1 MSTRTLDN
9 LRARIHEVGLG
20 HQAEALLNVAAPA
33 IRLTPSRIEDD
44 GPLGMIRLGGLPDLP
59 PSVAWPVVDGVLLE
73 FVGQF
78 RLADLAPY
86 DVESRLPPTGML
98 YFFFD
103 GMLTGYDRGEGKDR
117 CAVLAYDGPLD
128 ALARRAEP
136 AHNYDRFEIFYPC
149 ALDYETVWM
158 LPPSEE
164 IGAEEDFFPPV
175 TPILN
180 CIQDQ
185 QTYWKAL
192 RKREFAHQLLGHPAE
207 VQGGEMRLGV
217 VQAQDT
223 EGYFASDRYG
233 NYDHRDELIAE
244 MRQWRLLA
252 QFMSD
257 RPTGM
262 DWGCGGIIYF
272 WIREA
277 DLEARRFDRVYGE
290 LEST

>member
-1 MSTRTLDN
+1 VKTRDD
-9 LRARIHEVGLG
+9 LRQRIDDVGLTD
-20 HQAEALLNVAAPA
+20 HAEALMGVASAA
-33 IRLTPSRIEDD
+33 IRLTPRRMEDD
-44 GPLGMIRLGGLPDLP
+44 GPLGVTRLGGLPDLP
-59 PSVAWPVVDGVLLE
+59 PGVEWPVVDGVLLE

-78 RLADLAPY
+78 RLEDLASY
-86 DVESRLPPTGML
+86 DEEKRLPQSGML

-117 CAVLAYDGPLD
+117 RAVLTYDGPLD
-128 ALARRAEP
+128 ALERRDEP
-136 AHNYDRFEIFYPC
+136 AHNHEYFDIFYPC
-149 ALDYETVWM
+149 VLDYETVWM
-158 LPPSEE
+158 LPPEEE
-164 IGAEEDFFPPV
+164 IDEEDAFFPPLV
-175 TPILN
+175 SIL
-180 CIQDQ
+180 
-185 QTYWKAL
+185 TSMEEGRVYREL

-217 VQAQDT
+217 VKAQDT
-223 EGYFASDRYG
+223 EGRFVSDRYG
-233 NYDHRDELIAE
+233 NYEHRDELVEE

-262 DWGCGGIIYF
+262 DWGCGGMIYF

-277 DLEARRFDRVYGE
+277 DLAARCFDRVYGK